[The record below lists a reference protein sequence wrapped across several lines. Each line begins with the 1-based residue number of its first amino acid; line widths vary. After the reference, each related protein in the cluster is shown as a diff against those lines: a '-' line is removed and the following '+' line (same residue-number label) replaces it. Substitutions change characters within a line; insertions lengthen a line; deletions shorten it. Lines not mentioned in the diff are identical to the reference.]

1 MIIKQY
7 IKDFEKLGFGMF
19 VHYGLYSVLGKGEWA
34 KLSFQMSDD
43 AYFSLCKQFQ
53 PEPDWAKQLVTQA
66 KQAGCKYITLTT
78 RHHDGYSLFDTCGL
92 NMLDAP
98 HTCGRDLVREFVN
111 ACREQNIIP
120 FFYHTLLDWHE
131 ESFENNFP
139 EYLKYLRKSV
149 EILCTNYGKIGG
161 LWFDGM
167 WSKPDADWEED
178 ALYRCIRTHQPEA
191 MIINNTGLSAL
202 GQLGHIELDS
212 VTFERGKPSPLNMEG
227 APKYIASEMCQ
238 IFADHWGYAAEDF
251 NFKSP
256 ADMIRDLVT
265 CRRYGSN
272 LLMNVGPMGN
282 GLLRQMDAAIYN
294 LMGQWIALNGEAIY
308 EPRPSGIEV
317 ENKPDDFI
325 LKKDNTYYLFC
336 DKLPMSADPNV
347 TRNQETL
354 FQDKFK
360 LDKKIKT
367 VTWLDNNEPVAFE
380 QNGEQVIIKTVPYT
394 YGRQLVI
401 RVAKIE
407 VYTDFLLIK

>member
-34 KLSFQMSDD
+34 KLSFQMSDET
-43 AYFSLCKQFQ
+43 YFSLCKQFK
-53 PEPDWAKQLVTQA
+53 PTPDWAKQLVTQA

-92 NMLDAP
+92 NTLDAP
-98 HTCGRDLVREFVN
+98 HTCGRDLVREFVD

-149 EILCTNYGKIGG
+149 ELLCTNYGKIGG

-227 APKYIASEMCQ
+227 SPKYIASEMCQ

-325 LKKDNTYYLFC
+325 LQKDNIYF
-336 DKLPMSADPNV
+336 DKHMHS
-347 TRNQETL
+347 
-354 FQDKFK
+354 
-360 LDKKIKT
+360 
-367 VTWLDNNEPVAFE
+367 
-380 QNGEQVIIKTVPYT
+380 
-394 YGRQLVI
+394 GR
-401 RVAKIE
+401 
-407 VYTDFLLIK
+407 